1 MRRGDGCRVDRR
13 SARFELVKAVAW
25 EADPRFMT
33 GMMAEDWMSYV
44 KR

>member
-1 MRRGDGCRVDRR
+1 L
-13 SARFELVKAVAW
+13 SWLKAVAW

-33 GMMAEDWMSYV
+33 GMMAEDWVSYV